1 VGAVLLSYLAGLVTL
16 LNPCVLPVLPII
28 VGSALGEHRYG
39 PAALAA
45 GLVMSFSIFGFV
57 ILTAGFTI
65 GLDTDT
71 MRFVVALILIA
82 AGILLSVPAAQT
94 AFAAAAAPI
103 ASGGNQLLAKVS
115 GRGLAGQF
123 AIGVLLGLV
132 WTPCVGPTLGVAI
145 ASASRGEDLFS
156 AFLIFLVFA
165 MGVATALLAFAYGSR
180 QALARRKAAFQSIG
194 RWSKP
199 ILGGLLI
206 VVGGMIATG
215 IDRAVEAAL
224 LRAMPAW
231 LIDLTVRF

>member
-1 VGAVLLSYLAGLVTL
+1 VGAVLLSYVAGLVTL

-65 GLDTDT
+65 GLDTET

-103 ASGGNQLLAKVS
+103 ASGGNQLLANVS

-145 ASASRGEDLFS
+145 ASASRGDDLFS

-215 IDRAVEAAL
+215 IDRAVETAL
-224 LRAMPAW
+224 VRAMPAW